1 MFASYK
7 AQYFWVYSIKDFY
20 IFMRR
25 TAESFIRVLQ
35 ITTALLTFLLLV
47 VLMYFYKGISLSQ
60 PAERV
65 PSYLIPII
73 K

>member
-1 MFASYK
+1 
-7 AQYFWVYSIKDFY
+7 
-20 IFMRR
+20 MRR

-65 PSYLIPII
+65 PSYLSNTYHQIVLELR
-73 K
+73 